1 MVPEYSVSLFKR
13 IKFLCMS
20 GFEEVIGY
28 KFSDP
33 SLLTEALTHPSK
45 TFESSE
51 HCPHNQRLEFLGDAV
66 IQLVLTERLY
76 KMFPEFPEGQLT
88 KLRSRLV
95 SRSALCKFATSIG
108 LGEVVIMGRGE
119 EASGGRNRASILADA
134 FEALA
139 GAIYLDGG
147 LEAAAEVV
155 ERLCKVWVDQVALSP
170 EERNPKGQLQEKL
183 QALAPESPCYRV
195 LEETGP
201 QHDRRFKISVEWQG
215 MLLGKGMGK
224 SKKDAESRAAQDA
237 LKREK
242 WQDSV
247 E

>member
-1 MVPEYSVSLFKR
+1 
-13 IKFLCMS
+13 MS

-45 TFESSE
+45 TVESQAP
-51 HCPHNQRLEFLGDAV
+51 CPHNQRMEFLGDAV
-66 IQLVLTERLY
+66 IQLILTERLY
-76 KMFPEFPEGQLT
+76 KMFPGFPEGQLT

-95 SRSALCKFATSIG
+95 SRSALCKFSNSIG
-108 LGEVVIMGRGE
+108 LGDAIIMGKGE

-134 FEALA
+134 FEAVA

-147 LEAAAEVV
+147 LEAARDVV
-155 ERLCKVWVDQVALSP
+155 ERVSEVWIDQVAQSP

-201 QHDRRFKISVEWQG
+201 QHDRRFKISVDWKG
-215 MLLGKGMGK
+215 IVLGKGMGK

-242 WQDSV
+242 WDDSPD
-247 E
+247 